1 MNKLK
6 VYKASAGSGKTFRL
20 VAEYLLIAL
29 KNPRGFKNI
38 LAITFT
44 NKATEEFKRK
54 LFYYLNGIIN
64 NSDSTDIVAMR
75 EELEKGL
82 KDKKIINENAE
93 LLMNLMLHNYSEI
106 SILTIDSFFTK
117 ILRSFAMEMNLSFAN
132 QIELDK
138 SKVIDEVIDK
148 YFAELTD
155 GTKEVEV
162 LKTFLEQKISEG
174 KSRNIENNIK
184 EICSELFK
192 DRYHMLSNENPV
204 TLKYINFLRNLK
216 RNFEKEILN
225 ITKDVSLILDK
236 YGLEVSDFKGGSI
249 GFMNQLIKMSKG
261 DLIRIDLN
269 KWKAIS
275 ESENWSGSKTKKHKL
290 TLIED
295 ARSERLQS
303 IVDKVYIHFYS
314 EYQNYLAAI
323 FILENIYS
331 VALLDSIREKIKNFQ
346 TDNSLTIITEINRII
361 KKIINNNY
369 SAPYIYEK
377 IGIYYHHI
385 LIDEFQD
392 TSKIQIENLKPLI
405 EEILSNNGNAI
416 IVGDEK
422 QSIYRFRDAYP
433 DYFINIENFFHNSGV
448 QIESRTIE
456 ENFRSSPVIV
466 NFNNE
471 FFSKLIENETD
482 DYIKKAF
489 NNITQKAKL
498 KSDGFIEI
506 KLFDPENA
514 RAKWIWKEKA
524 INYLYETIISQ
535 RNKGFNFNDI
545 LILVEKNSHA
555 EEIISELNKLQN
567 KEGNVNP
574 QFDIVS
580 VESLKLINSAEIIFI
595 INFLKYLYDFNN
607 ESAEFDILYY
617 LHKNGYD
624 NFKNFKPENY
634 KETGHKRLI
643 QELDEDLKNNII
655 SWSRMSLTEI
665 IFKIAFKYD
674 LFTKASKFIFKLID
688 VIISA
693 SEVNVNDLYSFLEYW
708 ENKKMEFSISSNEN
722 INAVEVMTIHKS
734 KGLQRK
740 IIIIPYCDISYE
752 PDGKHDFYWTTHN
765 FKGEPVYEVFLKI
778 KKDIYE
784 IDALEKSAHEER
796 IKIRL
801 DSINKLYVA
810 FTRAEQKLFIFSPE
824 KEIKKNN
831 ERFKNISETL
841 NYLIPDIKNI
851 NFSPEEKSYTIGTDF
866 ENKNKNNSGLISNNF
881 LPPIKNTLDWRN
893 KLVIEKSI
901 IHKSNV
907 ANSLN
912 KMYDGVILHK
922 IFSKIKFKD
931 KFDIHKLI
939 SESSSDEKEFLLEYA
954 EILENL
960 FNIAKV
966 SDWFREKDG
975 VEVKIETPVINEE
988 GDEIRPDR
996 VVINKGDVEIID
1008 FKTSKGLNHQD
1019 QLKKYKRYYKELGY
1033 KNIKTYLV
1041 YINDKLVEEVK

>member
-64 NSDSTDIVAMR
+64 NSESPDIVAMK

-82 KDKKIINENAE
+82 KGKKILTENAE
-93 LLMNLMLHNYSEI
+93 LLMSLMLHNYSEI

-138 SKVIDEVIDK
+138 SKVIDDVIDK
-148 YFAELTD
+148 YFEELTE
-155 GTKEVEV
+155 GMSEVEI

-184 EICSELFK
+184 EICGELFK
-192 DRYHMLSNENPV
+192 DRYHLLSESNPV

-225 ITKDVSLILDK
+225 ITKDVSLILEK
-236 YGLEVSDFKGGSI
+236 YGLEVSDFKKGSI
-249 GFMNQLIKMSKG
+249 GFMDKLMKMSEGKLIHINLKMFG
-261 DLIRIDLN
+261 D
-269 KWKAIS
+269 IS
-275 ESENWSGSKTKKHKL
+275 ESDNWSGSKTKKHKL
-290 TLIED
+290 ALIED
-295 ARSERLQS
+295 ARSDRLQE
-303 IVDKVYIHFYS
+303 IVDNVYKHYNKD
-314 EYQNYLAAI
+314 YQNYLAAI

-331 VALLDSIREKIKNFQ
+331 VALLDSIREKVNKYQ
-346 TDNSLTIITEINRII
+346 TENRFTIITEINRII
-361 KKIINNNY
+361 QKIVKENY

-433 DYFINIENFFHNSGV
+433 DYFINIENFFNDSGV
-448 QIESRTIE
+448 QIENKTIE

-489 NNITQKAKL
+489 QNITQKAKL
-498 KSDGFIEI
+498 NSEGFVEI
-506 KLFDPENA
+506 KLFDPEKA
-514 RAKWIWKEKA
+514 QAKKFWKEKA
-524 INYLYETIISQ
+524 VNYLYETIISQ
-535 RNKGFNFNDI
+535 KNKGFNFNDI
-545 LILVEKNSHA
+545 LILVEKNSQA

-567 KEGNVNP
+567 KDGNVNP

-617 LHKNGYD
+617 LHKKGY
-624 NFKNFKPENY
+624 KNFTNFNPENY
-634 KETGHKRLI
+634 KESGHKRLL

-655 SWSRMSLTEI
+655 SWTRMSLTEI

-708 ENKKMEFSISSNEN
+708 ENKKLEFSISSNEN

-740 IIIIPYCDISYE
+740 IIIIPYCDVSYE
-752 PDGKHDFYWTTHN
+752 PDGHHDFYWTTHT
-765 FKGEPVYEVFLKI
+765 FDGEPGYNIFLKI

-784 IDALEKSAHEER
+784 IEKFEKSAHEER

-801 DSINKLYVA
+801 DRINKLYVA
-810 FTRAEQKLFIFSPE
+810 FTRAEQKLFIYSPE

-831 ERFKNISETL
+831 ERFKNISESL
-841 NYLIPDIKNI
+841 NYLMPD
-851 NFSPEEKSYTIGTDF
+851 
-866 ENKNKNNSGLISNNF
+866 
-881 LPPIKNTLDWRN
+881 
-893 KLVIEKSI
+893 
-901 IHKSNV
+901 
-907 ANSLN
+907 
-912 KMYDGVILHK
+912 
-922 IFSKIKFKD
+922 
-931 KFDIHKLI
+931 
-939 SESSSDEKEFLLEYA
+939 
-954 EILENL
+954 
-960 FNIAKV
+960 
-966 SDWFREKDG
+966 
-975 VEVKIETPVINEE
+975 
-988 GDEIRPDR
+988 
-996 VVINKGDVEIID
+996 
-1008 FKTSKGLNHQD
+1008 
-1019 QLKKYKRYYKELGY
+1019 
-1033 KNIKTYLV
+1033 
-1041 YINDKLVEEVK
+1041 

>member
-64 NSDSTDIVAMR
+64 NSESPDIVAMK

-82 KDKKIINENAE
+82 KGKKILTENAE
-93 LLMNLMLHNYSEI
+93 LLMSLMLHNYSEI

-138 SKVIDEVIDK
+138 SKVIDDVIDK
-148 YFAELTD
+148 YFEELTE
-155 GTKEVEV
+155 GMSEVEI

-184 EICSELFK
+184 EICGELFK
-192 DRYHMLSNENPV
+192 DRYHLLSESNPV

-225 ITKDVSLILDK
+225 ITKDVSLILEK
-236 YGLEVSDFKGGSI
+236 YGLEVSDFKKGSI
-249 GFMNQLIKMSKG
+249 GFMDKLMKMSEGKLIHINLKMFG
-261 DLIRIDLN
+261 D
-269 KWKAIS
+269 IS
-275 ESENWSGSKTKKHKL
+275 ESDNWSGSKTKKHKL
-290 TLIED
+290 ALIED
-295 ARSERLQS
+295 ARSDRLQE
-303 IVDKVYIHFYS
+303 IVDNVYKHYNKD
-314 EYQNYLAAI
+314 YQNYLAAI

-331 VALLDSIREKIKNFQ
+331 VALLDSIREKVNKYQ
-346 TDNSLTIITEINRII
+346 TENRFTIITEINRII
-361 KKIINNNY
+361 QKIVKENY

-433 DYFINIENFFHNSGV
+433 DYFINIENFFNDSGV
-448 QIESRTIE
+448 QIENKTIE

-489 NNITQKAKL
+489 QNITQKAKL
-498 KSDGFIEI
+498 NSEGFVEI
-506 KLFDPENA
+506 KLFDPEKA
-514 RAKWIWKEKA
+514 QAKKFWKEKA
-524 INYLYETIISQ
+524 VNYLYETIISQ
-535 RNKGFNFNDI
+535 KNKGFNFNDI
-545 LILVEKNSHA
+545 LILVEKNSQA

-567 KEGNVNP
+567 KDGNVNP

-617 LHKNGYD
+617 LHKKGY
-624 NFKNFKPENY
+624 KNFTNFNPENY
-634 KETGHKRLI
+634 KESGHKRLL

-655 SWSRMSLTEI
+655 SWTRMSLTEI

-708 ENKKMEFSISSNEN
+708 ENKKLEFSISSNEN

-740 IIIIPYCDISYE
+740 IIIIPYCDVSYE
-752 PDGKHDFYWTTHN
+752 PDGHHDFYWTTHT
-765 FKGEPVYEVFLKI
+765 FDGEPGYNIFLKI

-784 IDALEKSAHEER
+784 IEKFEKSAHEER

-801 DSINKLYVA
+801 DRINKLYVA
-810 FTRAEQKLFIFSPE
+810 FTRAEQKLFIYSPE

-831 ERFKNISETL
+831 ERFKNISESL
-841 NYLIPDIKNI
+841 NYLMPDINNI
-851 NFSPEEKSYTIGTDF
+851 NFSPEEKSYSIGTDF
-866 ENKNKNNSGLISNNF
+866 ENKKKNNSGLISNNF
-881 LPPIKNTLDWRN
+881 LPPIKNTMDWRN

-907 ANSLN
+907 ANSLT
-912 KMYDGVILHK
+912 KMNDGIILHK
-922 IFSKIKFKD
+922 IFSKIKFKE
-931 KFDIHKLI
+931 KFDIQKLI
-939 SESSSDEKEFLLEYA
+939 SESNQDEKEFLSGYA
-954 EILENL
+954 ENFEKL
-960 FNIAKV
+960 FNDRKV
-966 SDWFREKDG
+966 TDWFREQNG
-975 VEVKIETPVINEE
+975 VEVKIEKPVINED

-996 VVINKGDVEIID
+996 VVINKGGVEIID
-1008 FKTSKGLNHQD
+1008 FKTSKGLNHQE
-1019 QLKKYKRYYKELGY
+1019 QLKKYKQYYKELGY

-1041 YINDKLVEEVK
+1041 YINDNIVEEVN